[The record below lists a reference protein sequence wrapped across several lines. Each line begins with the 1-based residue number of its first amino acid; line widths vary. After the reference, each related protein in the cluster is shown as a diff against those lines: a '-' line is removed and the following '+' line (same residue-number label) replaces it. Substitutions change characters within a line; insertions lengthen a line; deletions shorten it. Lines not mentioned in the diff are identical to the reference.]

1 MHHAV
6 RWLTSTVAFLTFL
19 AASALGQP
27 PSPVVFEAA
36 VERQTVH
43 AGALLKIAAT
53 FRHEDGWHIYTN
65 APVMPPEL
73 EDLMPTA
80 TQVRVTPPEGFT
92 LEGIQWPK
100 SKTVEVPEL
109 GRGVKYEVFAGVATA
124 YVTLR
129 VGEGVT
135 GTFDIPVSGSFQA
148 CSDVCL
154 MPEDVDLVVRVTVAP
169 AGEPLPEPD
178 AATAAI
184 FAGFD
189 QAKVIAFAA
198 PGAQGVPGAGPGG
211 LAEEG
216 AVFFSVLGWNFSL
229 DVAGPLG
236 FSLLVLAA
244 LAGGFI
250 LNLTPCVLPVIPL
263 KIVALS
269 NSAGNPRR
277 ALLLGVVMCVGIIAF
292 WLAIGGAIALSTSF
306 KSASTIIAN
315 WWFAVGIGVFMIVM
329 GVGMFGAFS
338 VGLPSWIYSLDPKQD
353 SVPGSFLFGVLTA
366 VLATPCAA
374 PFAGTAMGWAAFQPG
389 GVTMVVF
396 LAIGVGMALPYFVLS
411 VNPSWVKRVPKAGPA
426 SELLKQFL
434 GLLMFSVAAFFV
446 GSGLLSLHSTYPYMG
461 EVFHWWF
468 VGLLAALAGAWLIL
482 RTFQITRSAVRRGT
496 FTLLGLAFVVLPIL
510 WAQSQTASARDSWR
524 PGDAGS
530 TVGASHG
537 VWKPYSVAAFEEARA
552 AGKVVVLNFTA
563 VWCLNCKTLEATVLS
578 SQQVVGALGAPDVV
592 AMTVDLTA
600 RKGPDGE
607 VPEGW
612 KALYALREAGPPVLA
627 IWGPGT
633 SRPFQSN
640 AYTVQVVLDEIQRAR
655 GG

>member
-43 AGALLKIAAT
+43 AGSLLKIAAT

-73 EDLMPTA
+73 EDLMPLA

-100 SKTVEVPEL
+100 SKTVEVPQL
-109 GRGVKYEVFAGVATA
+109 GQGVKYEVFAGVSTV

-135 GTFDIPVSGSFQA
+135 GDFEIPVSGTFQA
-148 CSDVCL
+148 CSDICL
-154 MPEDVDLVVRVTVAP
+154 MPEDVDLAVRVRVVA

-178 AATAAI
+178 AQTLAL

-189 QAKVIAFAA
+189 PARVISLATPATGETGGGDAKEDGSVY
-198 PGAQGVPGAGPGG
+198 
-211 LAEEG
+211 
-216 AVFFSVLGWNFSL
+216 FSVLGWNFSL
-229 DVAGPLG
+229 NTAGAVG

-244 LAGGFI
+244 LVGGFI

-524 PGDAGS
+524 PGEAGG

-600 RKGPDGE
+600 RKGPGGE

-612 KALYALREAGPPVLA
+612 QALYALREAGPPVLA

>member
-1 MHHAV
+1 MAC
-6 RWLTSTVAFLTFL
+6 
-19 AASALGQP
+19 AAWAQP
-27 PSPVVFEAA
+27 PTPVVFEAA
-36 VERQTVH
+36 VDRAYAHPGSLVRV
-43 AGALLKIAAT
+43 AAT
-53 FRHEDGWHIYTN
+53 FRHEDGWHIYTHT
-65 APVMPPEL
+65 PVMPPEL
-73 EDLMPTA
+73 EDLMPIA
-80 TQVRVTPPEGFT
+80 TQVRVEPPEGFT

-100 SKTVEVPEL
+100 PKTLEVPLL
-109 GRGVKYEVFAGVATA
+109 GEGVKYEVYAGVATA

-154 MPEDVDLVVRVTVAP
+154 MPEDVERTVRVTVLP

-178 AATAAI
+178 AKIAAI

-189 QAKVIAFAA
+189 PARVIAFAA
-198 PGAQGVPGAGPGG
+198 PSVPGSGAAPGG
-211 LAEEG
+211 PAEDG

-229 DVAGPLG
+229 DTGGPLG

-263 KIVALS
+263 KIIALS
-269 NSAGNPRR
+269 NSAGNPGR
-277 ALLLGVVMCVGIIAF
+277 ALLLGVVMCLGIIAF

-338 VGLPSWIYSLDPKQD
+338 VGLPSWVYSLDPKHD
-353 SVPGSFLFGVLTA
+353 SVPGSFLFGILTA

-389 GVTMVVF
+389 GITMIVF
-396 LAIGVGMALPYFVLS
+396 AAIGVGMALPYFVLS
-411 VNPSWVKRVPKAGPA
+411 VNPSWVKRVPRAGPA

-446 GSGLLSLHSTYPYMG
+446 GSGLLSLHSTHPYMG

-468 VGLLAALAGAWLIL
+468 VGVLAALAGGWLIL
-482 RTFQITRSAVRRGT
+482 RTFQLTRSPIRRGT
-496 FTLLGLAFVVLPIL
+496 FGVMGLAFIVLPL
-510 WAQSQTASARDSWR
+510 MWAQSQTVSAKSTWV
-524 PGDAGS
+524 PAGEA
-530 TVGASHG
+530 VGVGHG
-537 VWKPYSVAAFEEARA
+537 PWKPYSRAAFEEAKA

-563 VWCLNCKTLEATVLS
+563 VWCLNCKTLEAAVLS
-578 SQQVVGALGAPDVV
+578 TAAIREALEAPDVV

-612 KALYALREAGPPVLA
+612 QALYELREAGPPVLA

-633 SRPFQSN
+633 SRQFQSN